1 MKKMKVILNQD
12 VKGQGKKGQLVEVS
26 DGYARNFL
34 LPRKLAKE
42 ATKENIN
49 IMHGKQESLEYQK
62 KKELEEAQEIA
73 KRMEEITVKLSAKA
87 GENGKLFGSVTS
99 KDVSEALTS
108 QHHIKLDKKKF
119 VLPDGIKTLGT
130 TTVEVKLPQGVSGKV
145 KVCVTE
151 L

>member
-1 MKKMKVILNQD
+1 MKVILTQD

-34 LPRKLAKE
+34 LPKKLAKE
-42 ATKENIN
+42 ATNENLN
-49 IMHGKQESLEYQK
+49 VMHSQQESEAYRKQMA
-62 KKELEEAQEIA
+62 LEEAQALSE
-73 KRMEEITVKLSAKA
+73 KLKELSVKIIAKA

-99 KDVSEALTS
+99 KEITEELLA

-130 TTVEVKLPQGVSGKV
+130 TDVEIKLHPGVVGTLKV
-145 KVCVTE
+145 VVEAK
-151 L
+151 